1 MSRRWWRPFPAAA
14 AAAGASTAVAVGW
27 WGFGK
32 ATAANRRARRFGGG
46 GGRADLAV
54 VREEVEKVVVE
65 KTVVERAVEGWVREV
80 VGSFLRLLH
89 HPCRRHHRQVE
100 ERVVA
105 G

>member
-1 MSRRWWRPFPAAA
+1 M
-14 AAAGASTAVAVGW
+14 
-27 WGFGK
+27 
-32 ATAANRRARRFGGG
+32 
-46 GGRADLAV
+46 
-54 VREEVEKVVVE
+54 EKVVVE